1 MPFGQVV
8 LGPPG
13 SGKTTYCNGMQQFL
27 EAAGRDV
34 AVVNMDPANEQLPY
48 PFHAFYVCFQPSPF
62 ELTLTIILTYVAE
75 VDIME
80 LICLETVMDELN
92 LGPNGGL
99 VYCMNYI
106 DEHFDWLAER
116 LGRLQGTP
124 GARAYDADIPVDKYI
139 LFDFPGQV
147 ELYTHE
153 ASVHNILHKLQKLQH
168 RISVVHLVDAHHCT
182 DSSKFISVV
191 LVSLASMV
199 RLELPHVNVLSKMD
213 LIQQYGNLAFNLEFY
228 TDVLDLRY
236 LLDRL
241 EAQEFGD
248 LHEEDDDPYTQDPE
262 ELPHAVRCKQK
273 LREKFRKMN
282 EVLIEV
288 IEDFSLVSFVPL
300 QIEDVDSLK
309 HVMVTVDKSN
319 GYVFIDKPA
328 GGILKD
334 SELQSERIADFEEK
348 YVR

>member
-1 MPFGQVV
+1 MPFGQIV

-27 EAAGRDV
+27 EASGRKV

-48 PFHAFYVCFQPSPF
+48 
-62 ELTLTIILTYVAE
+62 VAD
-75 VDIME
+75 VDISD
-80 LICLETVMDELN
+80 LICLENVMEDLN

-99 VYCMNYI
+99 VYCMNFI
-106 DEHFDWLAER
+106 AQNFDWLVER
-116 LGRLQGTP
+116 LEPLKDR
-124 GARAYDADIPVDKYI
+124 YI

-153 ASVHNILHKLQKLQH
+153 ESVHSLVHKLEKQLEF
-168 RISVVHLVDAHHCT
+168 RLSVVHLVDAHHCT

-191 LVSLASMV
+191 LLSLSSMV
-199 RLELPHVNVLSKMD
+199 RMELPHINILSKMD

-241 EAQEFGD
+241 EAQEYGD
-248 LHEEDDDPYTQDPE
+248 VDDNSASNDDNNDTIPAAIAARKNRVKE
-262 ELPHAVRCKQK
+262 R
-273 LREKFRKMN
+273 FRKMN

-288 IEDFSLVSFVPL
+288 IEDFSLVSFLPL
-300 QIEDVDSLK
+300 QIEDVESLQR
-309 HVMVTVDKSN
+309 VVNAIDKSN
-319 GYVFIDKPA
+319 GYVFNGKPT
-328 GGILKD
+328 GSILSD
-334 SELQSERIADFEEK
+334 NEYQSERIGDMEER

>member
-13 SGKTTYCNGMQQFL
+13 TMCEESLAK
-27 EAAGRDV
+27 EAIGSAD
-34 AVVNMDPANEQLPY
+34 
-48 PFHAFYVCFQPSPF
+48 
-62 ELTLTIILTYVAE
+62 I
-75 VDIME
+75 DIME
-80 LICLETVMDELN
+80 LICLENVMQELN

-106 DEHFDWLAER
+106 DEHFEWLAER
-116 LGRLQGTP
+116 LGHLQ
-124 GARAYDADIPVDKYI
+124 DKYI

-153 ASVHNILHKLQKLQH
+153 ESVHNILHKMQKLQY

-191 LVSLASMV
+191 LLSLSSMV

-241 EAQEFGD
+241 EAQEYGD
-248 LHEEDDDPYTQDPE
+248 LHDDQVDDDPYAMETQEMPKYKE
-262 ELPHAVRCKQK
+262 RLK
-273 LREKFRKMN
+273 EKFRKMN

-309 HVMVTVDKSN
+309 RVMNTVDKSN
-319 GYVFIDKPA
+319 GYVFSDKPA
-328 GGILKD
+328 GGVFKET
-334 SELQSERIADFEEK
+334 ELQSERIGDMQEK